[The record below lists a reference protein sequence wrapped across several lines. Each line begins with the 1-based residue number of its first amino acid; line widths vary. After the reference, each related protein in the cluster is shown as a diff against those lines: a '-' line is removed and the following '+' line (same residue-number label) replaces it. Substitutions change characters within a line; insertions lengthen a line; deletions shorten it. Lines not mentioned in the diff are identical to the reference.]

1 MITGFDFLTVGCF
14 VCLVAA
20 FFLLTERDSRTLTHL
35 FLCGIAFAV
44 ANQLGNAGSTVLAL
58 ILIIAGMRLCRI
70 RGLRIWREASVGD
83 RRSRRI
89 FITD

>member
-58 ILIIAGMRLCRI
+58 ILIIAACAYAVFVVCGYGEKPR
-70 RGLRIWREASVGD
+70 
-83 RRSRRI
+83 
-89 FITD
+89 